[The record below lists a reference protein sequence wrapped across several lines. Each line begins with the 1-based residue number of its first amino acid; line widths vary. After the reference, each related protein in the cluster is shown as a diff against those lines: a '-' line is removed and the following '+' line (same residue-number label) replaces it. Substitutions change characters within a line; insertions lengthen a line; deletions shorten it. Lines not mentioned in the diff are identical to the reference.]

1 MLKSFRQV
9 AVLGAGIM
17 GSQIAAHLANAGLT
31 VHLLDLPSDGPNKNQ
46 TVETAFKQ
54 ALKLKPP
61 MLFSEK
67 IGRRITLGNYE
78 EHFHRLA
85 EVDWVIEAIVENLT
99 VKQALM
105 ARIEAT
111 VRPNTIVSTNTSGLS
126 VSQIA
131 AGRSETFRRHF
142 LGTHFF
148 NPPRYLKLL
157 ELIPTPDTAPL
168 VLARMQEFGQMRLGK
183 GVILAKDTPNFIANR
198 IGVFATMLG
207 LRGLT
212 QGYTIAEIDHL
223 TGPLTGHPKSA
234 TFRTADLVGLDTL
247 SLVLQNLQGAI
258 PSDEQQ
264 AMFALPP
271 IMQQLVSLGAV
282 GIKVGRGFYQKVKG
296 DILAFNPTSQ
306 TYEPSPPMNLGDL
319 QTIEKLPHLGDRLRH
334 LYQDPGRAGTY
345 FRDSIQLLLAY
356 CANRVPEIADDFR
369 DLDRAMQWGFGWEI
383 GPFAIWDELGFAAV
397 LHDLEARNLTIPAWI
412 KDLYNHGCISFYST
426 TEMINAVTLTTT
438 TTNASTVNASTVNA
452 STYVT
457 SELKTMLNP
466 LSTTNATAS
475 SPSVIY
481 LPSSLSD
488 RSSSDRSTHDRPSVP
503 SLRDR
508 PEPPIDL
515 NRIKADPTKTLWQN
529 PEAALLDLG
538 DGVALYEFRSKGNTL
553 SLKVLEGLDEVMTL
567 VERGEFRGLVIGNG
581 SDHFSGGANLMEMAT
596 MAQADAAKFGSA
608 IAALPIQDLLDQS
621 AIGHL
626 IVRFQ
631 NLLNRLYSSPYPV
644 VAAVQGRA
652 LGGGA
657 ELVMACPRVVAAAE
671 SYIGLVEVS
680 VGLIPGAGGIMRMVS
695 RATQR
700 AASDSP
706 NHILPFLRNAFQTI
720 ATARVSTSALEAQEL
735 GFLPADAII
744 TMTGDRRLDI
754 AKEEV
759 CRLDREGYVPPAINP
774 IMLLGRPA
782 RAMLIYEA
790 YIYQQSGYASDHD
803 RYLATQLATV
813 MTGGNLTAPTL
824 VPESYL
830 LQLER
835 ETFVPLLQQPKTQ
848 DRIKAMLTTKKP
860 LRN

>member
-1 MLKSFRQV
+1 MKSLALKSFRQV

-31 VHLLDLPSDGPNKNQ
+31 VHLLDLPSDGPNKNK

-61 MLFSEK
+61 MLFSET
-67 IGRRITLGNYE
+67 IARRITLGNYE
-78 EHFHRLA
+78 EHFQRLA
-85 EVDWVIEAIVENLT
+85 EVDWVIEAIVENLA

-126 VSQIA
+126 VSKIVE
-131 AGRSETFRRHF
+131 GRSETFRRHF

-157 ELIPTPDTAPL
+157 ELIPTPDTAPS
-168 VLARMQEFGQMRLGK
+168 VIARMQEFGQMRLGK

-212 QGYTIAEIDHL
+212 QGYTIAEIDYL

-258 PSDEQQ
+258 PDDEQQ
-264 AMFALPP
+264 SMFAVPP
-271 IMQQLVSLGAV
+271 IMQQLVALGAI
-282 GIKVGRGFYQKVKG
+282 GSKVGSGFYQKLKG
-296 DILAFNPTSQ
+296 EILAFNPTTQS
-306 TYEPSPPMNLGDL
+306 YEPSPPMDLGD
-319 QTIEKLPHLGDRLRH
+319 IEAIAKLPRLGDRLRH
-334 LYQDPGRAGTY
+334 LYQDPGRAGIY

-397 LHDLEARNLTIPAWI
+397 LHDLEARNLAIPAWVN
-412 KDLYNHGCISFYST
+412 DRYNAGQIRFYNTSEARAT
-426 TEMINAVTLTTT
+426 VELAA
-438 TTNASTVNASTVNA
+438 TNVNASTNA
-452 STYVT
+452 PTT
-457 SELKTMLNP
+457 TMLNTSP
-466 LSTTNATAS
+466 RTETNSTPA
-475 SPSVIY
+475 VIY

-488 RSSSDRSTHDRPSVP
+488 RPNVP
-503 SLRDR
+503 SLSDR

-515 NRIKADPTKTLWQN
+515 EKIKADPTKVLWQN

-581 SDHFSGGANLMEMAT
+581 SDHFSGGANLMEIAA
-596 MAQADAAKFGSA
+596 MAQADAAQFGPA
-608 IAALPIQDLLDQS
+608 IATMPIQDLLDQS

-695 RATQR
+695 RATRR
-700 AASDSP
+700 AASDAP

-759 CRLDREGYVPPAINP
+759 RRLDREGYVPPAIEP
-774 IMLLGRPA
+774 VMLLGRPA

-803 RYLATQLATV
+803 RYLATHLATV

-848 DRIKAMLTTKKP
+848 ARIQAVLTTKKP